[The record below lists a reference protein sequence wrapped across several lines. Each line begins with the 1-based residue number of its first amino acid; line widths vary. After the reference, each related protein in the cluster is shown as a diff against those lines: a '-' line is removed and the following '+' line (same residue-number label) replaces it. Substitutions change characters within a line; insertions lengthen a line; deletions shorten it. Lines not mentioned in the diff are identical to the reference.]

1 MLKCITRSHKT
12 AQRESLLIIYN
23 LLPIDLIAFEFAA
36 LRFFQYKNR
45 PFFIFS
51 AKAIGLTLSK
61 SEMNNISVE
70 VSRNFRSSTKQPWEI
85 PPLKYSNAKA
95 AGIRILAEKPNSVV
109 IFVATAPHEKGI
121 LARSVF

>member
-23 LLPIDLIAFEFAA
+23 LLPINLIAFEFAA

-51 AKAIGLTLSK
+51 AKAIGLTLSE

-95 AGIRILAEKPNSVV
+95 AGIRILREKTKQRSNFCSNC
-109 IFVATAPHEKGI
+109 TTRKGNPGP
-121 LARSVF
+121 